1 MVDNSKE
8 QIKYTTV
15 KVSEILSQG
24 IRFEATVFDVEGKRA
39 RKILDECGYEL
50 TTICGNNGLATA
62 YHRPRFKRIWV
73 DKSIFPIYQPAQI
86 LDIHPKPSGYISD
99 LTDTDIESLRVKE
112 GQILLTCSGTIGN
125 TTIVSEMFKDKIFS
139 HDLIRINPNNEIDKG
154 YIYAYLNTKTG
165 RTILETN
172 NYGAVISHI
181 EPEHLASVPIPNI
194 DEEIKKEING
204 LIELSFKLRD
214 ESNNLMDEARDF
226 LIEKLSLPN
235 VNELNKEIYT
245 DVGDLENYNVKL
257 SEMSLRF
264 DSSFNKPVFKNMRKN
279 IMSGAKKVVSLGDND
294 ITKDIIL
301 AGVFKRVYVEKG
313 SGYPFLGGREITQLN
328 PKVDK
333 YLSKIHHKARYEKE
347 LKVTENT
354 ILVTDRGTIGKVAI
368 VPKHFE
374 GYAVS
379 QNVIKIDCID
389 DFMAGYVYAFLSSE
403 YGISLIKKETYGSV
417 VDMIDDN
424 NLRDIKIPILH
435 EFKDMKYISDKVLEA
450 NKKRYEAYE
459 KEEKAI
465 DIVNKKVLKLYN
477 NEKL

>member
-1 MVDNSKE
+1 MVENNKE

-50 TTICGNNGLATA
+50 TTICGNDGLATA

-99 LTDTDIESLRVKE
+99 LTDTDIDALRVKE

-139 HDLIRINPNNEIDKG
+139 HDLIRISAKKEIDKG

-181 EPEHLASVPIPNI
+181 EPEHLASVPIPNV
-194 DEEIKKEING
+194 DEEIKKEIND
-204 LIELSFKLRD
+204 LIESSFKLRD

-235 VNELNKEIYT
+235 VNELNQEIYT
-245 DVGDLENYNVKL
+245 NTGDLENYNVKL

-264 DSSFNKPVFKNMRKN
+264 DASFNKPVYKNMRKN
-279 IMSGAKKVVSLGDND
+279 ILNGAKKVVSLGNQD

-333 YLSKIHHKARYEKE
+333 YLSKIHHKTRYEKE
-347 LKVTENT
+347 IKVTENT

-403 YGISLIKKETYGSV
+403 HGISLIKKETYGSV

-424 NLRDIKIPILH
+424 NLRGIKIPILH
-435 EFKDMKYISDKVLEA
+435 ELEYMKFISDKVLEA
-450 NKKRYEAYE
+450 NKKRYEAYK

-465 DIVNKKVLKLYN
+465 DTMNKKVLKIYN
-477 NEKL
+477 NEEL

>member
-1 MVDNSKE
+1 MVENIKE

-15 KVSEILSQG
+15 KVSEILNQG

-39 RKILDECGYEL
+39 RKILDKCGYEL

-73 DKSIFPIYQPAQI
+73 DKSIFPIYQPSQI

-99 LTDTDIESLRVKE
+99 LTDTDIDSLRVKK

-125 TTIVSEMFKDKIFS
+125 TTIVSDMFKDKIFS
-139 HDLIRINPNNEIDKG
+139 HDLIRITPNQEIDRG
-154 YIYAYLNTKTG
+154 YIYTYLNTEIG

-181 EPEHLASVPIPNI
+181 EPEHLSSVPIPKA
-194 DEEIKKEING
+194 DEKIKKEISE
-204 LIELSFKLRD
+204 LIDISFKLRD

-226 LIEKLSLPN
+226 LIKKLSLPN
-235 VNELNKEIYT
+235 IDVIDPEIYSNI
-245 DVGDLENYNVKL
+245 DDLENYNVKL
-257 SEMSLRF
+257 SETSLRF
-264 DSSFNKPVFKNMRKN
+264 DASYNKQVYKNMKKN
-279 IMSGAKKVVSLGDND
+279 ILDGSKEVVSLGEKA
-294 ITKDIIL
+294 ITKSIIL

-313 SGYPFLGGREITQLN
+313 VGYPFLGGREITQLN

-333 YLSKIHHKARYEKE
+333 YLSKIHHKVRYEKE
-347 LKVTENT
+347 LKVSENT

-389 DFMAGYVYAFLSSE
+389 NFMAGYVYAFLSSE
-403 YGISLIKKETYGSV
+403 YGVSLIKKETYGSV
-417 VDMIDDN
+417 VDMIDDK
-424 NLRDIKIPILH
+424 NLKNIQIPILNEH
-435 EFKDMKYISDKVLEA
+435 KDMKYISDKVLEA
-450 NKKRYEAYE
+450 NKKRYEAYMKE
-459 KEEKAI
+459 KEAVNI
-465 DIVNKKVLKLYN
+465 MNKKVLKTLV
-477 NEKL
+477 